1 MKRQVLVIIDCQNDF
16 ITGALRNEEAIK
28 KVPNIV
34 DKINS
39 RKWDFIFLT
48 RDTHGEDYM
57 DTPEGKKLPVP
68 HCLKGTDGWQIE
80 ENVMRAVIDSNIPY
94 AIYNK
99 YSFGFHSISDDLEY
113 ELASKTDTDLDD
125 DEFYIEVVGFCTDI
139 CVVSNVLILKAHWY
153 NWAEIAVDSNC
164 CAGVTPEKHEAALEV
179 MKSCQID
186 IL

>member
-1 MKRQVLVIIDCQNDF
+1 MKRHILILIDCQVDF
-16 ITGALRNEEAIK
+16 ITGSLRNEDAIK

-80 ENVMRAVIDSNIPY
+80 KSIMEAVVDSKAPY

-99 YSFGFHSISDDLEY
+99 YTFGLCSIADDLEY
-113 ELASKTDTDLDD
+113 ELGEKTDTDFEEDTVYV
-125 DEFYIEVVGFCTDI
+125 EFCGFDTDV
-139 CVVSNVLILKAHWY
+139 CVVSNVMILKANWY
-153 NWAEIAVDSNC
+153 DWADFVVDSAC
-164 CAGVTPEKHEAALEV
+164 CAGVTPEKHEAALET
-179 MKSCQID
+179 MRSCQID
-186 IL
+186 VI

>member
-1 MKRQVLVIIDCQNDF
+1 MKRHILILIDCQVDF
-16 ITGALRNEEAIK
+16 ITGSLRNEDAIK

-80 ENVMRAVIDSNIPY
+80 KSIMEAVVDSKTPY

-99 YSFGFHSISDDLEY
+99 YTFGLHSIADDLEY
-113 ELASKTDTDLDD
+113 ELSEKTDTDFDD
-125 DEFYIEVVGFCTDI
+125 DTVYVEFCGYCTDI
-139 CVVSNVLILKAHWY
+139 CVVSNVMILKANWY
-153 NWAEIAVDSNC
+153 DWADFVVDPAC
-164 CAGVTPEKHEAALEV
+164 CAGVTPEKHEAALET
-179 MKSCQID
+179 MRSCQID
-186 IL
+186 VL